1 MGERSPYGEQC
12 TARAKSTSAR
22 CQRRVIGGG
31 VCIMHGGKAPQVA
44 AAGEARIIELQAQLE
59 AGQLEPAKPRHAAE
73 VLLGSIE
80 ASDNVMRQL
89 QHDLIRGELTVALST
104 AYGAWV
110 DRAGRLAKL
119 ALDPHIDGRMLA
131 LEEAR
136 VTRSAEELAGQLLGA
151 LSLTLRLAEVSAAAR
166 LEVWRSWY
174 RALREIQREQVW
186 PRLYAAE
193 VQAFAAELEEAA
205 AAEEAQPVE
214 IVVDDVEEDD
224 DSELAD
230 VAILWPR
237 GPGVA

>member
-1 MGERSPYGEQC
+1 MSRARPRS
-12 TARAKSTSAR
+12 S
-22 CQRRVIGGG
+22 
-31 VCIMHGGKAPQVA
+31 
-44 AAGEARIIELQAQLE
+44 L
-59 AGQLEPAKPRHAAE
+59 
-73 VLLGSIE
+73 
-80 ASDNVMRQL
+80 
-89 QHDLIRGELTVALST
+89 
-104 AYGAWV
+104 
-110 DRAGRLAKL
+110 
-119 ALDPHIDGRMLA
+119 
-131 LEEAR
+131 
-136 VTRSAEELAGQLLGA
+136 GQLLGA